1 MAQILCSLVD
11 DKKYVKG
18 LVNKISNFSWFAQ
31 VMHAGIKSIPI
42 FGKNMQGISWFK
54 EIQI

>member
-18 LVNKISNFSWFAQ
+18 LVNKISNYSWFAQ

-42 FGKNMQGISWFK
+42 YEKNMQGISWFK